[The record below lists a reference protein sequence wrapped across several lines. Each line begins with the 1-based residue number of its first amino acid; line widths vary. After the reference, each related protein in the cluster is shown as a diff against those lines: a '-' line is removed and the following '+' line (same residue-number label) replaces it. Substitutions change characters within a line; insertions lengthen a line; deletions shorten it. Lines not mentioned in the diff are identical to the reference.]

1 MEKAIAH
8 GLPQRQARHKA
19 KTENL
24 TAAPVW
30 PTGATYSVLAD
41 RGTSMESG
49 TWSGQWITEPLLRDF
64 LELLEAMQEELNSR
78 WDGQGRFGRHENG
91 A

>member
-1 MEKAIAH
+1 
-8 GLPQRQARHKA
+8 
-19 KTENL
+19 
-24 TAAPVW
+24 
-30 PTGATYSVLAD
+30 
-41 RGTSMESG
+41 MESG